1 MADLP
6 ISSLPELTAITQ
18 NAEFAV
24 AQGGT
29 TYRVKNSTLAPFPT
43 VYGLFSQTGN
53 SVTVSGTTSETTIVG
68 LGIGTLTVPAN
79 GFSIGDS
86 FTLKMFGDLGTQNN
100 DTLRIKVKSGSVIL
114 GDTGLV
120 TMPTISDNHFMLDI
134 GFTIR
139 ATGTTGNAS
148 ILSSGFFTFI
158 TDSSNNYDAQGFT
171 TVNNTTFDTT
181 SSNTLDITAQF
192 NTTNASNFIYSE
204 FLVLNKVY

>member
-1 MADLP
+1 MPNLP

>member
-29 TYRVKNSTLAPFPT
+29 TYKVKSSNLSPFPT
-43 VYGLFSQTGN
+43 VFGLFSQTGN

-86 FTLKMFGDLGTQNN
+86 FTLKVFGDLGTQNN

-158 TDSSNNYDAQGFT
+158 TDSSNNYDSQWFT
-171 TVNNTTFDTT
+171 TVNNTTFDST

>member
-29 TYRVKNSTLAPFPT
+29 TYKVKSGNLSPFPT
-43 VYGLFSQTGN
+43 VFGLFSQTGN

-68 LGIGTLTVPAN
+68 SGIGTLTVPAN

-86 FTLKMFGDLGTQNN
+86 FTLKMFGDLGAQNN
-100 DTLRIKVKSGSVIL
+100 DTLQIKVKSGSVIL

-120 TMPTISDNHFMLDI
+120 TMPTITDNHFMLDI

-139 ATGTTGNAS
+139 ATGSTGNAS

-158 TDSSNNYDAQGFT
+158 TDSSNSYDAQGFT

>member
-1 MADLP
+1 MPNLP

-158 TDSSNNYDAQGFT
+158 TDSSNNYD
-171 TVNNTTFDTT
+171 TT